1 MKKLLI
7 LVSCLAV
14 ILVVSKVC
22 FAQEV
27 AVEPL
32 PELQLPE
39 LVVEDIADPGVPY
52 ALPFGYPPYPSVG
65 AYPAYGVPYSYPRTA
80 PRRPGARFAP
90 PQQYQPYPLPTPGAV
105 QGAVPPVA
113 NPVPPMYRGR
123 TLPPVQGTL
132 GVAPPDAGQP
142 GQPTVFY
149 RPTPVRNFMTLM
161 SAPRPYIGYN
171 PYAGYPPFPGY
182 IPPQ

>member
-1 MKKLLI
+1 MKKFLVLI
-7 LVSCLAV
+7 SCLAA
-14 ILVVSKVC
+14 ILIVSKVS

-27 AVEPL
+27 AATPQL
-32 PELQLPE
+32 SELTI
-39 LVVEDIADPGVPY
+39 EDITAVESESDVSY
-52 ALPFGYPPYPSVG
+52 ALPFGYPPYPTVG
-65 AYPAYGVPYSYPRTA
+65 AYPAYGVPYSYPRA
-80 PRRPGARFAP
+80 ARRPGARFAP
-90 PQQYQPYPLPTPGAV
+90 PQYQPYPLPTPGAV

-123 TLPPVQGTL
+123 TLPPLQGTL
-132 GVAPPDAGQP
+132 GAVPPDAVQP

-149 RPTPVRNFMTLM
+149 RPTPVKNFMTLI